1 MPHFIPIERWYRFQ
15 WNQEAFLISFMP
27 KQKCLLP
34 LEMIMHS
41 TEMNSSMKEEKE
53 KLSYP
58 KENIKI
64 LLLEGIHPTAVEN
77 FNEHHYTNV
86 ETHDVAWSEE
96 ELLERIGD
104 VHIIGVRS
112 KTHITQTV
120 IEKASKLK
128 AIGCFCIGT
137 NQVDLDAATKA
148 GITVFNSPYSNTRS
162 VAELVIAE
170 SIMLMRRIPMRDKK
184 AHQGIWLKD
193 AKHSYE
199 VRGKKMGII
208 GYGHIGSQVSVLAE
222 NLGFDVHYYDI
233 EPKLPMGN
241 ATRESTLEDLLEIS
255 DIITLH
261 VPATDQ
267 TDLMMDAGKLAQ
279 MKEGSILLNLSRGSV
294 VDIEALRN
302 AIDSGHLSGAG
313 IDVYPEEPESKGEP
327 FSSAL
332 QNASNV
338 ILTPHIGGSTI
349 EAQYNIGLDVSTKL
363 IQLIDNGTTVGS
375 FSVPPLNLP
384 VQKDAHRIL
393 HIHDNK
399 PGVLSE
405 INRRLSD
412 MDINVLGQYLK
423 TNEQIG
429 YVVLDIDKKHG
440 DKVLDEMNSVKHT
453 IRTRILY

>member
-1 MPHFIPIERWYRFQ
+1 M
-15 WNQEAFLISFMP
+15 
-27 KQKCLLP
+27 K
-34 LEMIMHS
+34 MILHS
-41 TEMNSSMKEEKE
+41 TEIEPSMKEAKA

-64 LLLEGIHPTAVEN
+64 LLLEGIHSIAVEN
-77 FNEHHYTNV
+77 FNEHNYANV
-86 ETHDVAWSEE
+86 ETHDVALSEE
-96 ELLERIGD
+96 ELLEKIED
-104 VHIIGVRS
+104 VHIVGVRS
-112 KTHITQTV
+112 KTHITDAV
-120 IEKASKLK
+120 IEKANKLK

-137 NQVDLDAATKA
+137 NQVDLEAATKA

-170 SIMLMRRIPMRDKK
+170 SIMLMRRIPLRDKK
-184 AHQGIWLKD
+184 AHEGIWLKD
-193 AKHSYE
+193 AKNSYE

-241 ATRESTLEDLLEIS
+241 ATRVNTLKELLNIS
-255 DIITLH
+255 DIVTLH
-261 VPATDQ
+261 VPATEQ
-267 TDLMMDAGKLAQ
+267 TEMMMDADKLSQ

-294 VDIEALRN
+294 VDIKALRD

-313 IDVYPEEPESKGEP
+313 IDVYPQEPESKGEA
-327 FSSAL
+327 FATEL
-332 QNASNV
+332 QNAPNV
-338 ILTPHIGGSTI
+338 ILSPHIGGSTI
-349 EAQYNIGLDVSTKL
+349 EAQYNIGRDVSTKL

-399 PGVLSE
+399 QGVLSE

-412 MDINVLGQYLK
+412 MNINVLGQYLK

-429 YVVLDIDKKHG
+429 YVVLDIDKKHD
-440 DKVLDEMNSVKHT
+440 DKVLEAMSAVKHT